1 MLLLFSRTLL
11 LLLLLLLGWML
22 WLGRMLLLRE
32 FSTVRVV

>member
-1 MLLLFSRTLL
+1 MLLLFSRTL